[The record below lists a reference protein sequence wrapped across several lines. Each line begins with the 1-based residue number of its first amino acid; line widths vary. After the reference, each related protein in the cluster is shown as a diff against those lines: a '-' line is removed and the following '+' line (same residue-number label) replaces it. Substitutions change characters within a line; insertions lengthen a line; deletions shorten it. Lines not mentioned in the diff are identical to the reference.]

1 MTHPPHRKNIYLV
14 SYAKHSSHC
23 ISQGNQGFCMEHCI
37 ALLTRA
43 GLVNLGSPFLLPPS
57 PCITLFFLKH
67 DSYPSTTAFINVPL
81 NFCWQKSISQNL
93 SWIHPKIKSRHNSA
107 HIHSS
112 RGKKDILNKQKLAN
126 RSIDIQTW
134 SQSMWVCSVLGATS
148 LSHKK

>member
-1 MTHPPHRKNIYLV
+1 MQNILYIVLV
-14 SYAKHSSHC
+14 EGTRASALS
-23 ISQGNQGFCMEHCI
+23 I

-57 PCITLFFLKH
+57 PCIMLFFLKP
-67 DSYPSTTAFINVPL
+67 DSYPSTIALNVPL
-81 NFCWQKSISQNL
+81 NFCWQKSMPQDL
-93 SWIHPKIKSRHNSA
+93 SWIHPKMKSRHNSA

-134 SQSMWVCSVLGATS
+134 PQSMWVFSVLGATP
-148 LSHKK
+148 LSNKEKMEGSRFA